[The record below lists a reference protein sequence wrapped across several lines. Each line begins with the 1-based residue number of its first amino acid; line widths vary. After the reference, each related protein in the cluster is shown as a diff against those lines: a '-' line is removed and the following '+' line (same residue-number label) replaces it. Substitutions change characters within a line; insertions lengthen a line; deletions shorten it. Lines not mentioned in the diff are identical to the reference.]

1 MLARTSTAENWKKTK
16 VGMNKVIRVGVIL
29 CMIFFSGRGFT
40 EEKAT
45 EPNKKQKVF
54 RVEGSIIEN
63 PLELRDPFKK
73 KRLRGKK
80 KKSTYK
86 TILVDNSYS
95 NLPDIGTT
103 PLSSIRVVGILLGK
117 KRVAMAQVNNS
128 REVYLLREGMKIGQ
142 NKSEIRAI
150 LPGGIV
156 VVEKIRNIY
165 EQDEYIETAIPFS
178 GGL

>member
-1 MLARTSTAENWKKTK
+1 MIKICIILYMALFSEN
-16 VGMNKVIRVGVIL
+16 
-29 CMIFFSGRGFT
+29 IFS
-40 EEKAT
+40 EEKAKV
-45 EPNKKQKVF
+45 PKKRKKPF

-73 KRLRGKK
+73 KRVMGRK

-95 NLPDIGTT
+95 NLPDIGNT
-103 PLSSIRVVGILLGK
+103 PLKSIKIVGILLGK
-117 KRVAMAQVNNS
+117 KRVAMAKVSKSQ
-128 REVYLLREGMKIGQ
+128 EVYLLREGMKIGLD
-142 NKSEIRAI
+142 KAEIKAI

-156 VVEKIRNIY
+156 VVEKLRNVY
-165 EQDEYIETAIPFS
+165 EEDEYIETVIPFS